1 LADLHSK
8 QLVLIAGVCLVA
20 GMVLI
25 GLPVGDVG
33 PLGYLLGGILVGV
46 AVLLLL
52 SQPPT
57 F

>member
-8 QLVLIAGVCLVA
+8 QLVLIAGVRLVA

>member
-1 LADLHSK
+1 
-8 QLVLIAGVCLVA
+8 
-20 GMVLI
+20 MVLI

-46 AVLLLL
+46 TVLLLL